1 MDQRNRLLLPQPSGC
16 FSYQLWKNSRI
27 AIPGSSMELWNRWNS
42 LQKDKV
48 FIMRIEKTR
57 GRGEEE
63 IIIIAERSQVRVS
76 WSQGLRDKGPS
87 RKYVTL

>member
-1 MDQRNRLLLPQPSGC
+1 
-16 FSYQLWKNSRI
+16 
-27 AIPGSSMELWNRWNS
+27 
-42 LQKDKV
+42 
-48 FIMRIEKTR
+48 MRIEKTR